1 MGSIRRVLEIA
12 ASTQVLRERQ
22 RAAVRATASRTS
34 LGRTI
39 LTLRGLAERCADE
52 TCEHGE
58 PPLRGGLDG
67 AAVTRVVHHA
77 AARSA
82 RLGALL
88 AERPG
93 LAGALGSTVRDLRD
107 AGIPPAALP
116 DAAADVRDVLRA
128 TEDALDALAREG
140 LVDRIGLFRR
150 AARGAPH
157 WARRLGFASIEVHGA
172 TELVGSA
179 GDLVDAL
186 TEAAPVRMFQPD
198 WGGDFAREVR
208 ASWPWRFDPE
218 PVEVIDD
225 PALPPEGLPPPGVLR
240 SFALPTPREE
250 IEHVAREIVRLGE
263 AGADPSQICVVA
275 RHVDTY
281 APWIESVFARLGIP
295 FAAFQPEP
303 ALREPAVRDARDWI
317 EAVLRGLG
325 CDAVLRLAE
334 SPRFGGA
341 APTRGKADG
350 NAAETSRACGSLA
363 RWLARRAPVIRGAA
377 DWNSALDA
385 AQRLAG
391 EDRRPLDASAHAA
404 LRALVRR
411 LGHRRHRAIEAPGFA
426 TVAEILL
433 EELDRVL
440 LRSDDDDRLR
450 AAALHAARE
459 AIAGVA
465 TWDRVDAVCG
475 ASGAPR
481 EDELATAFDAA
492 LRGATRRAS
501 ASEGAGVRVLDALQ
515 ARAIPVDHLFL
526 VGLHHGAW
534 PREHREDVFLPDAI
548 RAQLRERTGRPV
560 PLARLAEREESF
572 LLGLLLSQARASVT
586 LTRPRRDAE
595 GRELAPSAFLRSLPF
610 LAHGAAI
617 EDVPTP
623 RGMPEFLA
631 APEALVSV
639 ASRNPPDRPAPIL
652 DLVREIAP
660 AGEPLLRAGLE
671 LLAAT
676 EADTSDSLAYDGG
689 VGPVREGTPM
699 TGLSPSGVAQLRT
712 CPWRAFLRTRL
723 RVDEGREVPP
733 HALAANE
740 SGSLLHT
747 VLASLYRELHEAG
760 ALAPGSAPERAL
772 GRARA
777 LLPATIAA
785 CASAVRPRLATLH
798 PRVWDAIA
806 ARTERAARDFLE
818 RDLPRLLPLGVS
830 EMWVEEDLEAHLATR
845 AGALDIRGRADRIV
859 CTPDGAIQVGDYK
872 TTADPGRELKPNSL
886 ARGETMQI
894 PLYVLAAGQRFG
906 TDRVTG
912 EILAVPVRPER
923 DRGGKRASIPRV
935 DHAKASRDL
944 ETPLEVLAEL
954 WHDGRFPLRPGEH
967 CTHCPYAIAC
977 RQGHGPSQDRVRQA
991 SAVRR
996 YFELVGEAED
1006 EEDSA

>member
-39 LTLRGLAERCADE
+39 LTLRGLAERCAE
-52 TCEHGE
+52 EACEHGE
-58 PPLRGGLDG
+58 PPLRGWLDG

-77 AARSA
+77 ATRSA

-93 LAGALGSTVRDLRD
+93 LAGALGATVRDLRD

-116 DAAADVRDVLRA
+116 DDAADVRDVLRA
-128 TEDALDALAREG
+128 TEDSLDALAREG

-150 AARGAPH
+150 AARGAAH
-157 WARRLGFASIEVHGA
+157 WARRLGFAFSEVHGA

-208 ASWPWRFDPE
+208 ASWPWRFEPE
-218 PVEVIDD
+218 PVEVIDV
-225 PALPPEGLPPPGVLR
+225 PALPPDGVPPPGVLR
-240 SFALPTPREE
+240 SFALATPREE

-263 AGADPSQICVVA
+263 AGADPSHICVVS
-275 RHVDTY
+275 RHADTY
-281 APWIESVFARLGIP
+281 APWIESVFPRFGIP
-295 FAAFQPEP
+295 FASSQPEP
-303 ALREPAVRDARDWI
+303 VLREPAVRDARVWI

-325 CDAVLRLAE
+325 RDAVIRLAE
-334 SPRFGGA
+334 SPRFGSATPDGG
-341 APTRGKADG
+341 RADG
-350 NAAETSRACGSLA
+350 NAAKTSHACGSLA
-363 RWLARRAPVIRGAA
+363 RWLARRAPVVRGAA
-377 DWNSALDA
+377 DWSSALDA
-385 AQRLAG
+385 AQHLAY

-411 LGHRRHRAIEAPGFA
+411 LGHRRHRAIEAPSFA
-426 TVAEILL
+426 AVAEILL

-440 LRSDDDDRLR
+440 LRRDEDDRLR
-450 AAALHAARE
+450 AAALQAARE
-459 AIAGVA
+459 AVTGVA
-465 TWDRVDAVCG
+465 TWDRIDAVCG

-481 EDELATAFDAA
+481 GDELAAAFDAA
-492 LRGATRRAS
+492 LRSANRRAS
-501 ASEGAGVRVLDALQ
+501 TSDGAGVRVLDALQ
-515 ARAIPVDHLFL
+515 ARAVPVDHLFL

-534 PREHREDVFLPDAI
+534 PREHREDVFLSDAI
-548 RAQLRERTGRPV
+548 RARLRERTGRPIS
-560 PLARLAEREESF
+560 LARLAEREESF

-617 EDVPTP
+617 EDEPAL
-623 RGMPEFLA
+623 RGMPEFLT
-631 APEALVSV
+631 APEALVAV
-639 ASRNPPDRPAPIL
+639 AARNPPDRPAPIL
-652 DLVREIAP
+652 DLAREIAP
-660 AGEPLLRAGLE
+660 AGEPLLCAGLE

-676 EADTSDSLAYDGG
+676 EADTSDSLAYDGEI
-689 VGPVREGTPM
+689 GPSREGMPM
-699 TGLSPSGVAQLRT
+699 PGLSPSGLAQLRT

-723 RVDEGREVPP
+723 RVDESREVPA
-733 HALAANE
+733 HTLAANE

-760 ALAPGSAPERAL
+760 ALAPGSAPEHAL

-777 LLPATIAA
+777 RLPATIAA
-785 CASAVRPRLATLH
+785 CASAVRPRLAALH

-806 ARTERAARDFLE
+806 SRTERAARDFLE
-818 RDLPRLLPLGVS
+818 RDLPRLLPSGICEL
-830 EMWVEEDLEAHLATR
+830 WVEEDLEAHIETR
-845 AGALDIRGRADRIV
+845 AGILDVRGRADRMV
-859 CTPDGAIQVGDYK
+859 RSPDGAIHVGDYK
-872 TTADPGRELKPNSL
+872 TTADPGRELKPKRL
-886 ARGETMQI
+886 DRGDTIQI

-923 DRGGKRASIPRV
+923 DRLGKRASIPRV
-935 DHAKASRDL
+935 DHAQAGKDL

-954 WHDGRFPLRPGEH
+954 WHGGRFPLRPGEH
-967 CTHCPYAIAC
+967 CSHCPYAIAC
-977 RQGHGPSQDRVRQA
+977 RRGHGPSQDRVRQA

-996 YFELVGEAED
+996 YFELVGEP
-1006 EEDSA
+1006 EEEEACA